1 MYNLTNGVFTDDN
14 GYGVLL
20 TGAPNGYQST
30 SIYIGADTNYAP
42 GIRFMYNNSSNHMTT
57 DLRGSDTSTLSFR
70 HTTNGSSFSNMLTLA
85 NDTSVSNALRY
96 GATVGGRMNASSYV
110 VSSTDTRAPTSTG
123 LYLSLDGSTVGSFSV
138 NKGSGSGGFSFSTYN
153 SDGSLSKNNLNLLS
167 NGLVQA
173 PLYNVTTSL
182 SDTDPVAIMGFDSN
196 GNMVR
201 NYTANQRFRVAESR
215 LTAIENDLTI
225 NIPVKLNEIVTRIT
239 DLNFF
244 SQNIAYITPFIPAI
258 PSTNTSAITV
268 SVTVPVATV
277 SMQIYSSLPL
287 EQAQDPNGAFQ
298 QGLIATIAANLGIP
312 TSNVRITSVTS
323 TILQGTIGKFRTS
336 GQTVLV
342 PVFEIISKIDQSG
355 TVSVDA
361 TTLAANLVTAIT
373 TPGSSFTAS
382 LVATLTVVNE
392 NAGVPPPV
400 VNTDASTIVTQVVS
414 APVSVAVP
422 VAAVVSSV
430 PTNVIATIGSVARTA
445 TVSFIGDSTAYL
457 FTVQSTPS
465 SGTSFGARSP
475 ILVSGLTAGTS
486 YTFTVSATN
495 ASGTSSY
502 SVASNAV
509 VPLAPV
515 VPTPM
520 PTPIVPTPT
529 PVLSNPTPN
538 VYYSF
543 NNSAIDTKNNATNQS
558 VVGTVTYV
566 SGFSN
571 TSQDKAINLQAA
583 EIRGSYNFGN
593 SWTFATW
600 VYTKSNHNAVLLQ
613 GTGIMLYI
621 QFQVSGT
628 FHIFNNSDGTYYYT
642 GGATSYMNTWT
653 HIALTYSQNG
663 SFVLYINGTSIFNI
677 TAPSFPTITSYV
689 LGQQY
694 PGYEWNGY
702 LQNTSIYNVQLNSS
716 QVNVLLV
723 PTPTVMPT
731 PGPVVSSFTPP
742 QFGGLQLWLDAS
754 TLGLSNGAAV
764 SSWST
769 SGGTSYTAT
778 SSTMTYA
785 TNMQNGL
792 GVIRFAN
799 GVNGMTIPN
808 FKIAQTQ
815 TIFIITSAI
824 TGGGIF
830 MEHGTNTNNGNN
842 SPGFY
847 VYANGAQNYNMNRT
861 GNSQLYV
868 NYGSVATNNFL
879 LMEAFNDPLTPNSM
893 AFYLNGTSLVSG
905 IPDPGSNVITA
916 NLNFNS
922 RVQYGCYLAE
932 VIIYNT
938 ALTSSQRQL
947 VEGYLATKWGI
958 KSLLD
963 PSHPYYSSSVSQATT
978 PTVTTQTL
986 SFTGANQT
994 FTVPEGV
1001 NSITAS
1007 VYGAAGGS
1015 SSGCIGGAGAF
1026 VQGSFNVTPGQTL
1039 TVIVGGGGTINGSTG
1054 GFGGGG
1060 GTRQSAS
1067 AGGGRSAIIM
1077 NGTEILTAGGGGG
1090 SGASTTSVTITGC
1103 ATYTGVSGSST
1114 ATTAYIAQGQGN
1126 QVGYGAFP
1134 YAGGLCGRI
1143 SGGYTIG
1150 TDGTFNQG
1158 GLGANWCGGGG
1169 GGYYGGGG
1177 GGGTFG
1183 SSGYGGGSGSSYYSP
1198 TVVQFFT
1205 GANSSDNATGI
1216 FGTNN
1221 IGQATTNT
1229 NGGNGIVVL
1238 TLSSQSL
1245 PTTSTFMFTPM
1256 GALGRNGPTSI
1267 TYSLFN
1273 SAFTSAS
1280 ITLSSGI
1287 QRWTVQQTGY
1297 YQLTAAGGSGGAN
1310 QQNRTGGAGMIVQN
1324 TVLLNQGDILY
1335 ILVGQIGQKGNVSAG
1350 TGSGGGGGGTYIAK
1364 YLGGSITSASS
1375 YTLLLV
1381 AGGGGGGGVYGDG
1394 IDAVY
1399 TTSGTSSNY
1408 VPGGTNGN
1416 GGGGNRTLA
1425 PIENYPG
1432 GGGYFTN
1439 GNSVG
1444 VNAAAGSGGYGF
1456 LNGGQG
1462 GLGEN
1467 SLSIGIGCEGGFGG
1481 GAGGGCN
1488 QNWGAGGGGGYSG
1501 GASPGYGHE
1510 NFEGLSM
1517 RGGSGGSY
1525 DINGISGVATSIGL
1539 NYGDGYVIIKSTPQP
1554 VTSLVSFTFTPMGAK
1569 GASGPTS
1576 ITYGASAFN
1585 YICTFSSIALVSGIQ
1600 RWTIQATGLYTI
1612 TAAGASGGRGRH
1624 SYGGRG
1630 IVVSSTIS
1638 LTKNDVIYI
1647 LVGQVGTDDTGCA
1660 VGTGG
1665 GATYVVKYNGG
1676 ATTSASSY
1684 TILLIAGAGGAGGF
1698 FNTTANPNG
1707 RDAVPTTTGGNDF
1720 YNTNAVSSGGN
1731 GGNATGTGGAIGGAG
1746 GGFLTNGSQGPQPY
1760 NGGYAGLSFLNGGT
1774 GGSSGFCGAV
1784 VSGGFGGG
1792 GGSGSDNW
1800 GVGGGGGYSGGST
1813 GGIYQGWVYNTSG
1826 GGGGGS
1832 YDINGPSNNATPID
1846 YNRGDG
1852 YVAITKQLT
1861 TPTETFT
1868 NVGTNWVTIAQNF
1881 WNGCALS
1888 YDGSLGIVGLGIT
1901 ASIYGTGAY
1910 TNTVKPWQSAT
1921 VRNSGNSTIGV
1932 GVSSSGQY
1940 TILSGTEGLYVSN
1953 TSGTSYTT
1961 ISTTAYNNC
1970 AVSGNGI
1977 YMIANKFGGST
1988 FMSTNYGVTWNAL
2001 SLATTNY
2008 CGCAISF
2015 TGAYM
2020 MLGTR
2025 SSGTYLSSNYGQ
2037 TWTTVSYSGNGCA
2050 ISYSGQ
2056 YQTLVVYNGPIYVS
2070 SDYGAT
2076 WTSTSVTAYWTA
2088 CSMSNDGRYQVACS
2102 STNAGVNGRVYVST
2116 NYGVTWTL
2124 SSQLGTDLYSGVAIS
2139 GDGSFMLLSVLN
2151 LSNVS
2156 ISNFYYCYNT

>member
-1 MYNLTNGVFTDDN
+1 MYNFTNGVFTSDN

-20 TGAPNGYQST
+20 TGSPSGYQST
-30 SIYIGADTNYAP
+30 SVYLGADTHCAS
-42 GIRFMYNNSSNHMTT
+42 GIRFMYNNSSNNFTS
-57 DLRGSDTSTLSFR
+57 DLRGSDTSNLSFR

-85 NDTSVSNALRY
+85 NDTSISNTLRY

-110 VSSTDTRAPTSTG
+110 VSGTDIRAPTRVG
-123 LYLSLDGSTVGSFSV
+123 LYMSLDGSTVGSFSV
-138 NKGSGSGGFSFSTYN
+138 NKGTGSGGFSFSTYN
-153 SDGSLSKNNLNLLS
+153 SDGSLYKNNLNLDS
-167 NGLVQA
+167 TGLIQA
-173 PLYNVTTSL
+173 PSYNVTTSL
-182 SDTDPVAIMGFDSN
+182 ADTESVAIMGLDSN
-196 GNMVR
+196 GNLVR
-201 NYTANQRFRVAESR
+201 NFMGNQRFRVAEAR

-225 NIPVKLNEIVTRIT
+225 NIPVKLNEIVSRI
-239 DLNFF
+239 DNFNFF
-244 SQNIAYITPFIPAI
+244 SSNVEYITPFV
-258 PSTNTSAITV
+258 PSIATSNTAAVTV

-277 SMQIYSSLPL
+277 SMQIFSSLPL

-323 TILQGTIGKFRTS
+323 TISQSMIGRFGAA
-336 GQTVLV
+336 GQTVLI
-342 PVFEIISKIDQSG
+342 PIFEIISKLNSSG
-355 TVSVDA
+355 AIAVDA
-361 TTLAANLVTAIT
+361 STLADNLITAIT

-382 LVATLTVVNE
+382 LVTTLTVVNQQAGLPPATLDT
-392 NAGVPPPV
+392 NASALQKTV
-400 VNTDASTIVTQVVS
+400 VTKPI
-414 APVSVAVP
+414 SVEVP
-422 VAAVVSSV
+422 VAAVVASV
-430 PTNVIATIGSVARTA
+430 PTNIVASLASVVGTA
-445 TVSFIGDSTAYL
+445 SISFTGDSTAYL
-457 FTVQSTPS
+457 YKVQSITQ
-465 SGTSFGARSP
+465 SGAITSISFGSSSP
-475 ILVSGLTAGTS
+475 VIVSGLTPGTS

-495 ASGTSSY
+495 ASGESAY
-502 SVASNAV
+502 STASNAV
-509 VPLAPV
+509 VPTVAVTPLPV
-515 VPTPM
+515 VIR
-520 PTPIVPTPT
+520 PIPIAPTPT
-529 PVLSNPTPN
+529 PTP
-538 VYYSF
+538 
-543 NNSAIDTKNNATNQS
+543 
-558 VVGTVTYV
+558 
-566 SGFSN
+566 
-571 TSQDKAINLQAA
+571 
-583 EIRGSYNFGN
+583 
-593 SWTFATW
+593 
-600 VYTKSNHNAVLLQ
+600 
-613 GTGIMLYI
+613 
-621 QFQVSGT
+621 
-628 FHIFNNSDGTYYYT
+628 
-642 GGATSYMNTWT
+642 
-653 HIALTYSQNG
+653 IA
-663 SFVLYINGTSIFNI
+663 
-677 TAPSFPTITSYV
+677 
-689 LGQQY
+689 
-694 PGYEWNGY
+694 
-702 LQNTSIYNVQLNSS
+702 
-716 QVNVLLV
+716 
-723 PTPTVMPT
+723 PTPTPIAPT
-731 PGPVVSSFTPP
+731 PTPTPIAPTPITPTPTPIAQISQGLSFTPP

-754 TLGLSNGAAV
+754 TLGLSNGASV
-764 SSWST
+764 TNWST

-785 TNMQNGL
+785 TNIQNGL

-815 TIFIITSAI
+815 SIFMVTSAI

-830 MEHGTNTNNGNN
+830 MEQGTNSNNGN

-847 VYANGAQNYNMNRT
+847 VHANGSQNYNMNRT
-861 GNSQLYV
+861 GNSQLFV

-938 ALTSSQRQL
+938 ALTSSQRQM

-963 PSHPYYSSSVSQATT
+963 PSHPYYSSSVTQAAT

-986 SFTGANQT
+986 SYSGANQT
-994 FTVPEGV
+994 FTIPAGV

-1007 VYGAAGGS
+1007 LYGAAGGS
-1015 SSGCIGGAGAF
+1015 FSSCIGGAGAF

-1039 TVIVGGGGTINGSTG
+1039 TVVVGGGGSINGSTG

-1060 GTRQSAS
+1060 GTRQNAG

-1090 SGASTTSVTITGC
+1090 SGASGTSVTITGC
-1103 ATYTGVSGSST
+1103 ATYTGVSGS
-1114 ATTAYIAQGQGN
+1114 ATVATSYLAQGQGN

-1134 YAGGLCGRI
+1134 TAGGLCGLV
-1143 SGGYTIG
+1143 SGYTLG

-1183 SSGYGGGSGSSYYSP
+1183 SSGYGGGSGSSYYLPS
-1198 TVVQFFT
+1198 VVQFFT

-1216 FGTNN
+1216 YGSNS
-1221 IGQATTNT
+1221 IGQATTNA

-1245 PTTSTFMFTPM
+1245 TTTPTFMFTPM

-1273 SAFTSAS
+1273 SVFTSAS
-1280 ITLSSGI
+1280 ITLSNGI
-1287 QRWTVQQTGY
+1287 QRWNVQQTGY

-1310 QQNRTGGAGMIVQN
+1310 QQNRAGGAGMIVQN
-1324 TVLLNQGDILY
+1324 TVLLNQGDVLY

-1364 YLGGSITSASS
+1364 YLGGSTTSASS

-1432 GGGYFTN
+1432 GGGYLTN

-1467 SLSIGIGCEGGFGG
+1467 SLSIGIGCQGGFGG

-1510 NFEGLSM
+1510 NFEGHSM

-1525 DINGISGVATSIGL
+1525 DINGLSGIATSIGL
-1539 NYGDGYVIIKSTPQP
+1539 NYGDGYVVIKSTTQLAETLP
-1554 VTSLVSFTFTPMGAK
+1554 SFTFTPMGAK
-1569 GASGPTS
+1569 GPSGPTS
-1576 ITYGASAFN
+1576 ITYSASAFSSLW
-1585 YICTFSSIALVSGIQ
+1585 TSSSITLSSGIQ
-1600 RWTIQATGLYTI
+1600 RWTVQLTGLYTI
-1612 TAAGASGGRGRH
+1612 TVAGASGGRGRH

-1647 LVGQVGTDDTGCA
+1647 LVGQVGSDDAGCA
-1660 VGTGG
+1660 VGAGG
-1665 GATYVVKYNGG
+1665 GGTYVVKYNGG

-1707 RDAVPTTTGGNDF
+1707 RDAVSTTTGGNDF
-1720 YNTNAVSSGGN
+1720 YNTNAARTNGN

-1746 GGFLTNGSQGPQPY
+1746 GGFLTNGAQGPQPF

-1800 GVGGGGGYSGGST
+1800 GVGGGGGYSGGSA
-1813 GGIYQGWVYNTSG
+1813 GGFYQGWVYFTSG

-1852 YVAITKQLT
+1852 YVTITKQLT
-1861 TPTETFT
+1861 TPTATFT

-1881 WNGCALS
+1881 WNGCGLS
-1888 YDGSLGIVGLGIT
+1888 YDGSIGIVGLGIT
-1901 ASIYGTGAY
+1901 ASIYGTGAF
-1910 TNTVKPWQSAT
+1910 TNTVKPWASSV

-1932 GVSSSGQY
+1932 GVSSTGQY

-1953 TSGTSYTT
+1953 TSGSSYTT
-1961 ISTTAYNNC
+1961 ISSTAYNNC

-1977 YMIANKFGGST
+1977 YMIANKYGGST

-2001 SLATTNY
+2001 SLTSNNY

-2015 TGAYM
+2015 TGTYM

-2025 SSGTYLSSNYGQ
+2025 SSGTFLSSNYGQ

-2050 ISYSGQ
+2050 ISYTGQ

-2070 SDYGAT
+2070 SDYGVT
-2076 WTSTSVTAYWTA
+2076 WTSKSVTSYWTA
-2088 CSMSNDGRYQVACS
+2088 CSMSNDGRYQIACS
-2102 STNAGVNGRVYVST
+2102 STNSGVEGRVYVSS

-2124 SSQLGTDLYSGVAIS
+2124 RSQLGADLYSGVAIS
-2139 GDGSFMLLSVLN
+2139 GDGSFMLLGVLN
-2151 LSNVS
+2151 LSNVT
-2156 ISNFYYCYNT
+2156 ISNFYYSYNT